1 MTTLAAPA
9 STSEHDYGVD
19 YPVRVEVPM
28 PRDLFDRL
36 TAPRR
41 RTDLPLRRGDRS
53 GRVRRDARA
62 CRTKDGQPWL
72 IGSSSTLEL
81 MMMET
86 GLSLRILPGR
96 STRLVSD
103 DGAFEADTS
112 LFVNPTNAVIA
123 LEIEGY
129 LDTRQGHPVP
139 DLVVEVDRSVNSKG
153 KLLPYFR
160 MGVRE
165 AWTWSPHD
173 GARIWIPD
181 SAASDGMRIAEDST
195 VLPGISLE
203 ALDRLLAEG
212 FRDERFELSRH
223 LAQRVAAAWSR

>member
-19 YPVRVEVPM
+19 YPVRVEVAM

-36 TAPRR
+36 TDHDHAPICRYEEATGLAEFVASPGLSHEGR
-41 RTDLPLRRGDRS
+41 ATLVDR
-53 GRVRRDARA
+53 
-62 CRTKDGQPWL
+62 L
-72 IGSSSTLEL
+72 FFHLEL
-81 MMMET
+81 MLMEA

-123 LEIEGY
+123 LEIEGF
-129 LDTRQGHPVP
+129 LDTRLGHPVP
-139 DLVVEVDRSVNSKG
+139 DLVVEVDRSVNSRG

-165 AWTWSPHD
+165 AWTWSPPD

-181 SAASDGMRIAEDST
+181 SAASDGMSIAEDST

>member
-19 YPVRVEVPM
+19 YPIRVEVPM

-36 TAPRR
+36 TAHDDAPTCRYDEATGLAEFVAMPGLSHEGR
-41 RTDLPLRRGDRS
+41 ATLVDRLFFH
-53 GRVRRDARA
+53 
-62 CRTKDGQPWL
+62 T
-72 IGSSSTLEL
+72 EL
-81 MMMET
+81 MMMEA
-86 GLSLRILPGR
+86 GLSLRMLPGR

-112 LFVNPTNAVIA
+112 LFVNPTNAVLA

-181 SAASDGMRIAEDST
+181 SAASDGMRISEDST
-195 VLPGISLE
+195 VLPGVSLE

-223 LAQRVAAAWSR
+223 LAQQVAAAWSR

>member
-36 TAPRR
+36 TEHDDAPTCRYDEATGLAEFLAMPGMSHEGR
-41 RTDLPLRRGDRS
+41 ATLVDR
-53 GRVRRDARA
+53 
-62 CRTKDGQPWL
+62 L
-72 IGSSSTLEL
+72 FFHLEL
-81 MMMET
+81 MMMEA

-96 STRLVSD
+96 STRLVSH

-129 LDTRQGHPVP
+129 LDTRLGHPVP

>member
-36 TAPRR
+36 TDHDHAPICRYEEATGLAEFVASPGLSHEGR
-41 RTDLPLRRGDRS
+41 ATLVDR
-53 GRVRRDARA
+53 
-62 CRTKDGQPWL
+62 L
-72 IGSSSTLEL
+72 FFHLEL
-81 MMMET
+81 MMMEA
-86 GLSLRILPGR
+86 GLALRILPGR
-96 STRLVSD
+96 STRLVSG

-112 LFVNPTNAVIA
+112 LFVNPANAVIA

-129 LDTRQGHPVP
+129 LDTRLGHPVP
-139 DLVVEVDRSVNSKG
+139 DLVVEVDRSVNSRG

-165 AWTWSPHD
+165 AWSWSPPD

-181 SAASDGMRIAEDST
+181 SAASDGMSIAEDST